1 MEPLKD
7 PAVFARDL
15 VENAVSAGFGSL
27 SKRDLELLVFWL
39 LERDGVLPR
48 DATSHDVARRL
59 SVTVAK
65 ARAFRRDAD
74 ARWGRLDPASQ
85 RPAARVQAVL
95 QRVLEPRALDSARRH
110 TPAAD
115 RADGFVGLL
124 VGHPADRDFLEQLV
138 LEAGGV
144 TRSGRHPD
152 ALLVRFDVLLAI
164 AAKHLKAADVAEARK
179 HLKGLGAA
187 SEELEAV
194 LRKNVSELRWEDLRT
209 AVNAAG
215 AKLAASQVEG
225 GLGKL
230 LGALF
235 PALRG

>member
-1 MEPLKD
+1 M
-7 PAVFARDL
+7 FARDL

-115 RADGFVGLL
+115 RADGFVELL
-124 VGHPADRDFLEQLV
+124 AGHPADRDRGSTSRGS
-138 LEAGGV
+138 APRARSSRRCSARTSPSSGG
-144 TRSGRHPD
+144 
-152 ALLVRFDVLLAI
+152 
-164 AAKHLKAADVAEARK
+164 
-179 HLKGLGAA
+179 
-187 SEELEAV
+187 
-194 LRKNVSELRWEDLRT
+194 RT
-209 AVNAAG
+209 CG
-215 AKLAASQVEG
+215 
-225 GLGKL
+225 
-230 LGALF
+230 
-235 PALRG
+235 PR

>member
-1 MEPLKD
+1 VEPLKD
-7 PAVFARDL
+7 PAAFARDL
-15 VENAVSAGFGSL
+15 VENAVAVGFGSL

-48 DATSHDVARRL
+48 EATNHEIARRL

-85 RPAARVQAVL
+85 RAAGRVPAVL
-95 QRVLEPRALDSARRH
+95 QRVLEPRALEAARRH

-124 VGHPADRDFLEQLV
+124 VGHPADREFLEQLV
-138 LEAGGV
+138 LDAGGV
-144 TRSGRHPD
+144 PRTGRHPD
-152 ALLVRFDVLLAI
+152 VLLVRFDVLVAV
-164 AAKHLKAADVAEARK
+164 ASKHLKATDVTEARK
-179 HLKGLGAA
+179 HLKGLGVA

-215 AKLAASQVEG
+215 AKLAASQLEG
-225 GLGKL
+225 AVGKL
-230 LGALF
+230 FAALF
-235 PALRG
+235 PALRR

>member
-7 PAVFARDL
+7 PAAFARDL
-15 VENAVSAGFGSL
+15 VENAVSAGLGSL

-48 DATSHDVARRL
+48 QATNHEIARRL

-74 ARWGRLDPASQ
+74 ARWGRLDPAAL
-85 RPAARVQAVL
+85 RTVARVQAVL
-95 QRVLEPRALDSARRH
+95 QRVLEAKALDSARRH
-110 TPAAD
+110 TPATD

-152 ALLVRFDVLLAI
+152 VLLVRFDVLLAI
-164 AAKHLKAADVAEARK
+164 AAKHLEAADVTEARK
-179 HLKGLGAA
+179 RLKGLGAA

-215 AKLAASQVEG
+215 VKLAASQIEG

-230 LGALF
+230 FTALF